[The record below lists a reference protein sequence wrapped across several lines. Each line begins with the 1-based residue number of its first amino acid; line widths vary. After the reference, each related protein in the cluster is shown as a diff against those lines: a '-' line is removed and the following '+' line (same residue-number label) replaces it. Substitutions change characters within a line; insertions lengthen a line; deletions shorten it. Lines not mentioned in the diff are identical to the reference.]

1 MSTPGQ
7 GTTTA
12 RTVLVTGAS
21 SGIGRATALA
31 FARTGAHVIV
41 TARRPEQTEET
52 AELARRAG
60 GTATAITADLSRTSD
75 IERLVGQV
83 VDQCGALDVAVNN
96 AGTLGSFA
104 PMIEQTEQDLDDVLT
119 VHLKSAWWSV
129 RTQARAMIGLQR
141 PGAIVNVSSWLSTG
155 ALPGSSAYSASKAGV
170 DGLMRAA
177 ALELADH
184 GIRINNVN
192 SGGVDTDMTRAAFDE
207 PGLRVFARAHP
218 LGRIADPSEIADL
231 IVFLS
236 SPSAAFIH
244 GQALTIDGGYTIPGQ
259 RPTAAA

>member
-1 MSTPGQ
+1 MSPLDPASS
-7 GTTTA
+7 TA

-41 TARRPEQTEET
+41 TARRPEQTERT
-52 AELARRAG
+52 AELARQEG
-60 GTATAITADLSRTSD
+60 GTATAVTADLSVTSD
-75 IERLVGQV
+75 IERLVRQI
-83 VDQCGALDVAVNN
+83 VDEHGALDVAVNN

-119 VHLKSAWWSV
+119 LNLKSVWWAV
-129 RTQARAMIGLQR
+129 RSQAKAMIELGR

-177 ALELADH
+177 ALELAEHD
-184 GIRINNVN
+184 IRINNVN
-192 SGGVDTDMTRAAFDE
+192 PGGVDTDMTRAAFDE
-207 PGLRVFARAHP
+207 PGLRAFRQAHP
-218 LGRIADPSEIADL
+218 LGRIASPDEVAEL
-231 IVFLS
+231 IVFLGS
-236 SPSAAFIH
+236 ASAAFLH
-244 GQALTIDGGYTIPGQ
+244 GQAVQIDGGYGIPGQ